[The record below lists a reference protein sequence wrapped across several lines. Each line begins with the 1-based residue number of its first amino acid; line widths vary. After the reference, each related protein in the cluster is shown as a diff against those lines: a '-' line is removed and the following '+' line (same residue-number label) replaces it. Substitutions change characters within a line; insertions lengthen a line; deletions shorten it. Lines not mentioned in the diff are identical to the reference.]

1 MALDESPYATLEV
14 PRTATPEQIEAAYHR
29 LKGLLADGQLAAYG
43 MLDMGET
50 HRQREQLDLAF
61 DILSNPATRQ
71 NYDAQ
76 TFHGNAYG
84 DSAPYHGR
92 GAYDGPIAGH
102 SATLGER
109 YTAGPPPVSVR
120 TQGFRRRGRMTYP
133 CPLAEECGPETQF
146 DGPLLR
152 RLRESAGASLEAFCE
167 STKISRRYLKAIEA
181 DDHGLLP
188 APVYVRGFVSE
199 YARLLGLEAKRVA
212 DSYLMR
218 AQARR

>member
-14 PRTATPEQIEAAYHR
+14 PRTATFEQIEAAYHR

-61 DILSNPATRQ
+61 DTLSRPEKRQ
-71 NYDAQ
+71 AYDAQ
-76 TFHGNAYG
+76 SWHGYACDEASPAG
-84 DSAPYHGR
+84 SRSAF
-92 GAYDGPIAGH
+92 DGFS
-102 SATLGER
+102 SALRQPTASG
-109 YTAGPPPVSVR
+109 YTAGPPPKSTRAQEFV
-120 TQGFRRRGRMTYP
+120 RRGRMTYV
-133 CPLAEECGPETQF
+133 CPLAEECGPDTRF

-212 DSYLMR
+212 DSYLSR
-218 AQARR
+218 GQARR